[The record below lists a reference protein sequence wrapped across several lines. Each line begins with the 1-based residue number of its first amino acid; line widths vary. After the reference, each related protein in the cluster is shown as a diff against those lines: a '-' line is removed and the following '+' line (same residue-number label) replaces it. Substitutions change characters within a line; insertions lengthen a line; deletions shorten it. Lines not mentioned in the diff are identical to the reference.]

1 MYESILKTATGDPD
15 FEFKVR
21 STPYPITNKVRQ
33 RKVQGNA
40 AAIMFVTAVAYGMIL
55 TSQIGHISHEME
67 SGIKHTQVIS
77 GLHLGA
83 YWAANFF
90 VDFLKLEMV
99 TLISIALFHFAD
111 LKFYTAPYVYLCFPI
126 AAIPFTYVMA
136 FFFSSVSSA
145 QTGIM
150 FINFGS
156 ILFLSNLIFFLRWND
171 AWEVEADKL
180 HSALKLVLPSFILG

>member
-1 MYESILKTATGDPD
+1 MNRSSRQLPETPISNSRFAALLIQSPIRFVKEKCKATLRPLC
-15 FEFKVR
+15 
-21 STPYPITNKVRQ
+21 SSQ
-33 RKVQGNA
+33 QWL
-40 AAIMFVTAVAYGMIL
+40 MIL